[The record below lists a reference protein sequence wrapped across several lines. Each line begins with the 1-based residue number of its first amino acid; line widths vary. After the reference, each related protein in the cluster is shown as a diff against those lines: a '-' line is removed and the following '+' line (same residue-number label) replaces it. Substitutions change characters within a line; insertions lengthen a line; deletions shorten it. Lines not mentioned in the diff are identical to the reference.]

1 MESESKI
8 FEFSVEDDYTI
19 YDYLKLINSSKNNK
33 NYNDKNYN
41 DKTNTINLLKL
52 VALSLRFYDGDFVL
66 NSLRG
71 CMETSDKYEFKQ
83 MLSKYNITKDE
94 IMLSTIIN
102 HPDYDSLKRD
112 IENSGLS
119 SSSGL
124 QIQTTKFIQP
134 KFLDLKFN
142 IGEIKAIMQIFGKTT
157 EVLLFIKDEQT
168 NNVKTSQ
175 LYFVYF
181 CDTKSIN
188 RLHILDINLTF
199 DLIDE
204 NDIVQIDDLSHKQKR
219 FIEVLDSSLYKI
231 EHTVLP
237 LNIPKV
243 EKIVELEPKDY
254 PFFFVTIVPLIVG
267 LMLGIMI

>member
-1 MESESKI
+1 MNFDSKI
-8 FEFSVEDDYTI
+8 FAFSVEDDYTI
-19 YDYLKLINSSKNNK
+19 YDYLKFINSSKNNK
-33 NYNDKNYN
+33 NFDN

-52 VALSLRFYDGDFVL
+52 LALSLRFYDGNFVL
-66 NSLRG
+66 NSLRE
-71 CMETSDKYEFKQ
+71 CMEISDKYEFKQ
-83 MLSKYNITKDE
+83 ILSKHNITKDE
-94 IMLSTIIN
+94 IILSTITD

-124 QIQTTKFIQP
+124 RIQTTKFLES
-134 KFLDLKFN
+134 KFLYTRFN
-142 IGEIKAIMQIFGKTT
+142 IEEIKAIMQIFGKTT
-157 EVLLFIKDEQT
+157 EVLLFIKDDEI

-175 LYFVYF
+175 LCFVYF
-181 CDTKSIN
+181 CDTKSDN
-188 RLHILDINLTF
+188 RLHTLDINLTF

-204 NDIVQIDDLSHKQKR
+204 NNIVQIDDLSHKQKR

-231 EHTVLP
+231 EHTILP
-237 LNIPKV
+237 LSIPKV
-243 EKIVELEPKDY
+243 EKIIEVEPKDY